1 MHILMTTD
9 QTYDFK
15 SVIAMIGDRNGALRI
30 TLAHAYYD
38 GNIDRCI
45 EEFKSPCVVRT
56 DDDSVVHAFEFHME
70 GDPHNDDVFYI
81 HSGHVT
87 DELFNEVTMQQLLV
101 GKPVNFDRLRL
112 SANAVEIGNSI
123 QLMLNECSAYL
134 GRPVRIYG
142 LTSSV
147 TSRIVPV
154 AFYGPKAAAC
164 AQLIN
169 SKLDI

>member
-15 SVIAMIGDRNGALRI
+15 SIVSMTSDRNSAISI
-30 TLAHAYYD
+30 TLAHAYYGGD
-38 GNIDRCI
+38 IDRCI
-45 EEFKSPCVVRT
+45 AEFKCPCIVRT
-56 DDDSVVHAFEFHME
+56 DDGSVVHAFEFLME
-70 GDPHNDDVFYI
+70 NDPRNDDVFYI

-87 DELFNEVTMQQLLV
+87 DELFNEVTLQQLIV

-112 SANAVEIGNSI
+112 SANAVDIGNSI

-142 LTSSV
+142 LSSSI

>member
-9 QTYDFK
+9 QAYDFK
-15 SVIAMIGDRNGALRI
+15 SIVSMITDRNSALSI
-30 TLAHAYYD
+30 TLAYAYYE
-38 GNIDRCI
+38 GNIDRCLA
-45 EEFKSPCVVRT
+45 EFKCPCIVRT
-56 DDDSVVHAFEFHME
+56 DDDSVVHAFEFPLE
-70 GDPHNDDVFYI
+70 DDPRNDDVFYI

-87 DELFNEVTMQQLLV
+87 DEIFNEVTLQQLLV

-112 SANAVEIGNSI
+112 SADAVDIGNSI

-134 GRPVRIYG
+134 GRPMRIYG